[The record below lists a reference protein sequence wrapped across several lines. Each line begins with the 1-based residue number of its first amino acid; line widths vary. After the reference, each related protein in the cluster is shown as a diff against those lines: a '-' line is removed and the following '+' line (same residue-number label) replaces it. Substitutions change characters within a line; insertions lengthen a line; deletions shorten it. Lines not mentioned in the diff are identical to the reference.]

1 MVSTFLRQINRFVF
15 VLVLVPIVEASNL
28 YSDDLFYLSDQ
39 ERISNAERV
48 AAIDMPSEAE
58 YLTQIALEKPKIFIR
73 QVRLVQEVVE
83 NKSDVELIS
92 DKLREAGFYS
102 IDIQD
107 QLIEIFN
114 LGIFSNPV
122 TEAEITGLTMVINE
136 SSRPWKS
143 IMFAERL
150 EDYAAIEC
158 ASDKIPSHL
167 TGPLEHQYMIR
178 IAYPDMN
185 LSLWRFNVIEAV
197 SFPVALVDKT
207 TVDTYELIDRF
218 GQRFGQ
224 IDRSAL
230 IINGLDSV
238 LKCSKF
244 SPFILRAFKDH
255 QRELLLAEKQL

>member
-28 YSDDLFYLSDQ
+28 YSDDLFYLSDL

-114 LGIFSNPV
+114 LDK
-122 TEAEITGLTMVINE
+122 LK
-136 SSRPWKS
+136 KS
-143 IMFAERL
+143 
-150 EDYAAIEC
+150 C
-158 ASDKIPSHL
+158 TVASIQLHL
-167 TGPLEHQYMIR
+167 L
-178 IAYPDMN
+178 
-185 LSLWRFNVIEAV
+185 
-197 SFPVALVDKT
+197 
-207 TVDTYELIDRF
+207 
-218 GQRFGQ
+218 
-224 IDRSAL
+224 
-230 IINGLDSV
+230 
-238 LKCSKF
+238 
-244 SPFILRAFKDH
+244 
-255 QRELLLAEKQL
+255 